1 MGTGKKIA
9 LLGNNGVGKTAL
21 INSLMGEEFFS
32 TVSTHS
38 VKFKTLNLDIE
49 TTFLEIAPNL
59 VETDVVSQL
68 KQYRPTITMVLIDPT
83 KEGYINDVIHWSDL
97 LEKNSINEQHRWLIA
112 TRCDRGLYDNRLLKE
127 LGVKY
132 SFHNVFETSA
142 KNASGIQEIRT
153 NVLNII
159 PGAEEEDIS
168 LNEVALVIK
177 ALSDQLCELVAKNAD
192 ALNQIEWR
200 DLERVVATTLEK
212 LGFKVELTPPAKD
225 GGKDVIASCIV
236 ENKEMRF
243 YIEIKH
249 WKKGGR
255 PGLKHISEF
264 IELNVRESTNGGLF
278 LSSSGYTLDVYS
290 QLSEIKY
297 QHVHLGQKE
306 KIVSL
311 CQQYVKR
318 KQGLWVSQLP
328 LPDLLFENTL
338 N

>member
-1 MGTGKKIA
+1 
-9 LLGNNGVGKTAL
+9 
-21 INSLMGEEFFS
+21 
-32 TVSTHS
+32 
-38 VKFKTLNLDIE
+38 
-49 TTFLEIAPNL
+49 
-59 VETDVVSQL
+59 
-68 KQYRPTITMVLIDPT
+68 
-83 KEGYINDVIHWSDL
+83 
-97 LEKNSINEQHRWLIA
+97 
-112 TRCDRGLYDNRLLKE
+112 
-127 LGVKY
+127 
-132 SFHNVFETSA
+132 
-142 KNASGIQEIRT
+142 
-153 NVLNII
+153 
-159 PGAEEEDIS
+159 
-168 LNEVALVIK
+168 
-177 ALSDQLCELVAKNAD
+177 
-192 ALNQIEWR
+192 
-200 DLERVVATTLEK
+200 
-212 LGFKVELTPPAKD
+212 
-225 GGKDVIASCIV
+225 
-236 ENKEMRF
+236 MRF